1 MALLFIPL
9 GAQALPNCP
18 KPRGETAS
26 VETLAGEG
34 SQAHD
39 PPYFYPCVRLT
50 TLDNL
55 SHLSASFLKEY
66 ATLVPFR
73 EPRRVPT
80 LIPVRAPTALLQP

>member
-34 SQAHD
+34 SHPISTHA
-39 PPYFYPCVRLT
+39 C
-50 TLDNL
+50 
-55 SHLSASFLKEY
+55 A
-66 ATLVPFR
+66 
-73 EPRRVPT
+73 
-80 LIPVRAPTALLQP
+80 